1 MNYSVPAVVC
11 IRHLELRSEQDISVA
26 LLLQHFMVFM
36 VCKKDI
42 YVAGVVQGHPAEV
55 ELVAFQLRSF
65 I

>member
-11 IRHLELRSEQDISVA
+11 IRHLELRSEQDIAVA
-26 LLLQHFMVFM
+26 LLLQHFMV
-36 VCKKDI
+36 CKKDI
-42 YVAGVVQGHPAEV
+42 YVPGVVQSHPAEV